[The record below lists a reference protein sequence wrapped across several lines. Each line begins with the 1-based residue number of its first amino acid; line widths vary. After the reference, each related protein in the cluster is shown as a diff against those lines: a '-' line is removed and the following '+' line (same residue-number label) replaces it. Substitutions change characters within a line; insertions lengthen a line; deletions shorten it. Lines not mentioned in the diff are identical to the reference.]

1 MTNNPSCFYIISDTH
16 LNNARQEHGIKI
28 MSQAYQFQ
36 TLQLVDSA
44 TADSVQSELLAQ
56 AEAKV
61 GFVPNMY
68 RGMVN
73 LPGYLD
79 TYFHGYALFREQ
91 SGFSPTEQE
100 VVFLAISKQNGCDYC
115 TAAHSTL
122 AAKYSGVP
130 ADVLDA
136 IRSGTAIADEKLA
149 ALYAMAI
156 EINSSRGRPD
166 PELVNTFLEA
176 GYSER
181 DILAITLAISVK
193 VLSNY
198 SNHYFETPLDE
209 VFSAYKVD

>member
-1 MTNNPSCFYIISDTH
+1 
-16 LNNARQEHGIKI
+16 

-36 TLQLVDSA
+36 TLQPVDSA
-44 TADSVQSELLAQ
+44 TADSAQSELLAQ

-61 GFVPNMY
+61 GFIPNMY

-79 TYFHGYALFREQ
+79 TYLHGYALFREQ
-91 SGFSPTEQE
+91 GGFTPTEQE

-136 IRSGTAIADEKLA
+136 IRSDTPIADEKLA
-149 ALYAMAI
+149 ALYALAI
-156 EINSSRGRPD
+156 EINNSRGRPN
-166 PELVNTFLEA
+166 PELVKTFLDT

-193 VLSNY
+193 ILSNY
-198 SNHYFETPLDE
+198 SNHFFETTLDE